1 MGPIELTFIAI
12 GLMVT
17 LIALARGYVKE
28 LGSTLIILVAIFI
41 LTFFED
47 QLTGL
52 VTVVGNALGG
62 GEDGSTTNELL
73 LSTIYSLIFIVIVFG
88 AYSGR
93 TLNFAGTPAPP
104 PQGTLISLLIGLLN
118 GYLIAGTLWYY
129 QHAYNYPIGQIVTFE
144 NQLTETAQ
152 TWVNYL
158 PPTLFDNPVY
168 WIVPVAVLLIIRVRG

>member
-1 MGPIELTFIAI
+1 MGPVELIFISI
-12 GLMVT
+12 GLVVT
-17 LIALARGYVKE
+17 LIGLARGYVKE
-28 LGSTLIILVAIFI
+28 LGSTLIILVSIFI

-47 QLTGL
+47 QLSAL
-52 VTVVGNALGG
+52 VTGIGTAFGG
-62 GEDGSTTNELL
+62 DLDTAGNELL
-73 LSTIYSLIFIVIVFG
+73 LSITYSVTFVIIVFG

-93 TLNFAGTPAPP
+93 TLNFTGTPAPP

-129 QHAYNYPIGQIVTFE
+129 QHAYNYPIGQIVTFD
-144 NQLTETAQ
+144 NTLTDTAQ
-152 TWVNYL
+152 TLINYL